1 MTLAFSHDV
10 WYHSIAP
17 AHKILAGVLELV
29 DEADSKSTT
38 PFHAAVLENLD
49 LSRVFDNSI

>member
-1 MTLAFSHDV
+1 MTLAFCSNV

-17 AHKILAGVLELV
+17 AGVLELV